1 MNKWI
6 VTSKWTLN
14 GSFIIPF
21 RVCDVISSG
30 TVSFHFVHLYRPL
43 DQFIP
48 SWHLERFFNHVI
60 FRLTLLLRVLI
71 YNFYTPKFFYNH
83 LLNEALQNETKVS
96 DGKLEMMEC
105 MSFYFLIILNASV
118 QDYSILLRLKNTNGM
133 EITHRWDS
141 KPELQ

>member
-1 MNKWI
+1 M
-6 VTSKWTLN
+6 VLLLFHSEFVMLLAQ
-14 GSFIIPF
+14 GRFLFI
-21 RVCDVISSG
+21 
-30 TVSFHFVHLYRPL
+30 LYTYIDL
-43 DQFIP
+43 LINFIP
-48 SWHLERFFNHVI
+48 SWHLERFFNHVT

-105 MSFYFLIILNASV
+105 MSFYLLIILNASV

>member
-1 MNKWI
+1 M
-6 VTSKWTLN
+6 VLLLFHSEFVLLLAQ
-14 GSFIIPF
+14 GRFLFI
-21 RVCDVISSG
+21 
-30 TVSFHFVHLYRPL
+30 LYTYIDL
-43 DQFIP
+43 LINFIP
-48 SWHLERFFNHVI
+48 SWHLERFFNHVT

-71 YNFYTPKFFYNH
+71 YNFYTPKFFYSN

-105 MSFYFLIILNASV
+105 TSMSFYFLIILNASV

>member
-1 MNKWI
+1 M
-6 VTSKWTLN
+6 VLLLLYSEFVLLLAQ
-14 GSFIIPF
+14 GRFLFI
-21 RVCDVISSG
+21 
-30 TVSFHFVHLYRPL
+30 LYTYIDL
-43 DQFIP
+43 LINFIP
-48 SWHLERFFNHVI
+48 SWHLERFFNHVT